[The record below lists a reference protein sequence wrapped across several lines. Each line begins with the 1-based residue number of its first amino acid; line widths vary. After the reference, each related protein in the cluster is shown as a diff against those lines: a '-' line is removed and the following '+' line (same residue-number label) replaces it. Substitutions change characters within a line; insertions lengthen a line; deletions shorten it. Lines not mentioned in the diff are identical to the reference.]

1 MLGFSWE
8 NTIFRPFS
16 LFLLGK
22 TLFSGVGVGV
32 GAGVGVDVVVVVA
45 AANVILAVLVD
56 VVLVVVVVVGS
67 TCVCRRAGCVDFFAG
82 MC

>member
-16 LFLLGK
+16 WFLLGK

-32 GAGVGVDVVVVVA
+32 GAGVGVDVVVVA

-56 VVLVVVVVVGS
+56 VVLVVVVGS